1 MEIKNKAKK
10 RAEHAPNI
18 IFGILCGSGLF
29 LIAAAG
35 VSLIIRLIPV
45 LDSYFLA
52 IFVFLYFF
60 LLVSTSL
67 LSSKGWFRVT
77 YIITAL
83 LLLLRYI
90 LIYTEIL
97 GVI

>member
-1 MEIKNKAKK
+1 MRNKTKK
-10 RAEHAPNI
+10 REEHASDI

-29 LIAAAG
+29 LIVAAG
-35 VSLIIRLIPV
+35 VSLIIRLIPI

-60 LLVSTSL
+60 LLVSTSFL
-67 LSSKGWFRVT
+67 ASRGWFRIT
-77 YIITAL
+77 YITTAL

-97 GVI
+97 KVI